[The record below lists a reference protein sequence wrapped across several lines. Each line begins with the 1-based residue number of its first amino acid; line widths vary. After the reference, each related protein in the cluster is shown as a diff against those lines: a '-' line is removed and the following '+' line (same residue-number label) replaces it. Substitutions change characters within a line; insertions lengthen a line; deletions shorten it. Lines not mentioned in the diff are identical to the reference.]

1 MGSGLAAHSL
11 YSKFNTMLKTLRIRT
26 QLTLGF
32 GLVIAMFTLGLLV
45 VGVLASRLSDK
56 VDRIANET
64 LASVVAVSD
73 MDLQRSQVQQFLT
86 DVSATHDR
94 AAYAEAEAAA
104 ASFMKDVALL
114 KQQPFYSG
122 DPEAMERLAK
132 IETEFASFQADG
144 KRMAEAYI
152 EEGIEAGNLLMKGT
166 DAQPGFDQA
175 SERMGEK
182 LDAVRERQM
191 ARADEIVKA
200 AAAESRS
207 IISTMVIVGL
217 VAGLV
222 ALIAA
227 YWMARSFVRQVGGEL
242 RAAAELARHVAQ
254 GDLST
259 VIPIHPKDKSSLM
272 AQLKLMQDSLIS
284 VVSQVHSGSD
294 AVATASEQ
302 IAQGNHDL
310 SARTEQQAS
319 ALEQT
324 SSSMA
329 HLGSAVSVNAQHA
342 NTANDLARQASSV
355 AVQGGEVVAEVV
367 GTMRGISEASQKIW
381 DITSVIDAI
390 AFQTNI
396 LALNAAVEAARA
408 GEQGRG
414 FAVVAAEVRT
424 LAQRSAQAAKEIK
437 GLIADNVQRVDQGA
451 ELVNRAGHTMQDVVN
466 SIRRVSDIVA
476 DISSASQD
484 QSQGVSEVGQAMR
497 QMDQGTQ
504 QNAALVEEMAAAA
517 SGLSAQARQL
527 VQTVSVFR
535 LRPA

>member
-1 MGSGLAAHSL
+1 
-11 YSKFNTMLKTLRIRT
+11 
-26 QLTLGF
+26 
-32 GLVIAMFTLGLLV
+32 
-45 VGVLASRLSDK
+45 VG
-56 VDRIANET
+56 
-64 LASVVAVSD
+64 D

-86 DVSATHDR
+86 DASATHDR
-94 AAYAEAEAAA
+94 AAYAEADAAA
-104 ASFMKDVALL
+104 TAFLKDVVFL
-114 KQQPFYSG
+114 KEQPAYRN
-122 DPEAMERLAK
+122 DPAAMEGLNK
-132 IETEFASFQADG
+132 LESEFTGFQADG

-152 EEGIEAGNLLMKGT
+152 EQGIEAGNVLMKGT
-166 DAQPGFDQA
+166 DTQPGFDQA

-191 ARADEIVKA
+191 ASADVIVKEA
-200 AAAESRS
+200 AVESRR
-207 IISTMVIVGL
+207 IISTMLIVGL
-217 VAGLV
+217 LAGAV

-227 YWMARSFVRQVGGEL
+227 WLMSRSFVRQIGGEL
-242 RAAAELARHVAQ
+242 GTASELARHVAQ

-259 VIPIHPKDKSSLM
+259 VIPLHPKDRSSLM
-272 AQLKLMQDSLIS
+272 AQLKLMQDSLIA

-302 IAQGNHDL
+302 IAQGNHEL

-319 ALEQT
+319 ALEKT

-329 HLGSAVSVNAQHA
+329 HLGSTVSVNAEHA
-342 NTANDLARQASSV
+342 NTANELARQASSV
-355 AVQGGEVVAEVV
+355 AVQGGEVVAEVE
-367 GTMRGISEASQKIW
+367 GTMRGISDASQRIS
-381 DITSVIDAI
+381 DITSVIDGI

-437 GLIADNVQRVDQGA
+437 SLIADNVQRVDQGA
-451 ELVNRAGHTMQDVVN
+451 LLVDRAGNTMKDVVA

-476 DISSASQD
+476 DISLASQD
-484 QSQGVSEVGQAMR
+484 QSQGVTQVGQAVR
-497 QMDQGTQ
+497 QMDEGTQ
-504 QNAALVEEMAAAA
+504 QNTALVEEMAAA

-535 LRPA
+535 LQRA